1 MSKPTPVDWLQM
13 ESPWPD
19 QPGMIRVLRRGDEPE
34 SAALALRGDREG
46 LLRPYI
52 FQTANERRLH
62 FTQDSTQS
70 AMSTLD
76 PDALVA
82 PYTRKMMAFLLLN
95 NRPRHV
101 VMLGLG
107 GGSLA
112 KFCYRRLPKTRITVV
127 EIDAD
132 VIALR
137 DEFQVP
143 RDDHRF
149 RIIHADGARYIEDSD
164 EPIDA
169 LLIDAFDADGVATSL
184 AHRRFYQRA
193 AQRLTRN
200 GVMVMN
206 LWGNFE
212 RFTVNVDHARAAF
225 GRHARLVSVMG
236 ELNLLLFASRRTPPS
251 SITNRLAARAAR
263 LQHSL
268 QLDFPRY
275 LRRLCQG
282 HELASRSPGSAWW

>member
-1 MSKPTPVDWLQM
+1 MSKSTPSDWLQM

-19 QPGMIRVLRRGDEPE
+19 QPGLIRVPRRSGEPE

-76 PDALVA
+76 PDGLVA

-95 NRPRHV
+95 NRPRHL

-143 RDDHRF
+143 PDDHRF
-149 RIIHADGARYIEDSD
+149 RVIQADGARYIEDD
-164 EPIDA
+164 EEPIDA
-169 LLIDAFDADGVATSL
+169 LLIDAFDADGIATSL
-184 AHRRFYQRA
+184 AHARFYRRA
-193 AQRLTRN
+193 AERLTRN
-200 GVMVMN
+200 GVLVMN
-206 LWGNFE
+206 LWGNLE
-212 RFTVNVDHARAAF
+212 RFSANVDHAREAF

-236 ELNLLLFASRRTPPS
+236 ELNLLLFASRVTPPS
-251 SITNRLAARAAR
+251 SITDRLATRAER
-263 LQHSL
+263 LQRSL

-282 HELASRSPGSAWW
+282 HELASRSPGSAW